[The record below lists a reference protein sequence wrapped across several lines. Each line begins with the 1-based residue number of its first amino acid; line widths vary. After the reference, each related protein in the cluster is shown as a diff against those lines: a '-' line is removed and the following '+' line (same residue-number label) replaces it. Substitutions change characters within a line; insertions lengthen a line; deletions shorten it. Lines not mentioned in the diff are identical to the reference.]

1 MLRCSVRVRGHGS
14 TFGRFLDGSFAGND
28 HRCHDHDGCLMAHRR
43 KRGTGTITY
52 RTREAIFIALAPQYG
67 RGAKQ
72 VRVGNG
78 KTRRERNALL
88 MRG

>member
-1 MLRCSVRVRGHGS
+1 
-14 TFGRFLDGSFAGND
+14 
-28 HRCHDHDGCLMAHRR
+28 MAHRR